1 MQGVRHRW
9 LIFLCSSPPCWD
21 PWRAAMNL
29 CHNILGQDRRL
40 RKLDNV
46 RKKWKRNEENLLKIC
61 SWVLSFE
68 SCPFEERRLNWVTR
82 GIAAWRKSWKS
93 IIVPQHELNQ
103 SSHCLDLP
111 TSRRYIYI
119 YIIIYINVHSI
130 SYPPGR
136 CSGSRP
142 ILASPVANGLL
153 VAWQEL
159 GDGVWYSM
167 LFRYPPGYL
176 FDPICLL
183 YLPWLCIW
191 SAR

>member
-1 MQGVRHRW
+1 MAHLPLQLSTMLGS
-9 LIFLCSSPPCWD
+9 LAS
-21 PWRAAMNL
+21 
-29 CHNILGQDRRL
+29 CHEPVPQHLGSRPSTPKVGQC
-40 RKLDNV
+40 KKKMK
-46 RKKWKRNEENLLKIC
+46 KKWKSVENMFLGLEFWIMSVWGEKIESSYPRHCGMKEELEEHHSAATRTKAILSLLGLTYFKKI
-61 SWVLSFE
+61 
-68 SCPFEERRLNWVTR
+68 
-82 GIAAWRKSWKS
+82 
-93 IIVPQHELNQ
+93 
-103 SSHCLDLP
+103 
-111 TSRRYIYI
+111 YIYI
-119 YIIIYINVHSI
+119 YIIYINVHSI

-142 ILASPVANGLL
+142 ILASPVANGFL